1 MTSFNDAQKKLTDA
15 YFDLIK
21 KSGAVDDDAAKKIAK
36 VLGEHILDVTVPL
49 DEYWQAC
56 DLEVRAQELMDTGVI
71 TEEDYDRICA
81 KEFNYWKQYEMV
93 SGAAADA
100 RSTIIDDNIRNMMK
114 NN

>member
-1 MTSFNDAQKKLTDA
+1 MTSFNDAQKKLTDT

-21 KSGAVDDDAAKKIAK
+21 KSDAVNDDTAKKIAK
-36 VLGEHILDVTVPL
+36 ILGEHILDITVPL

-56 DLEVRAQELMDTGVI
+56 DLEVRANELMDTGVI

-93 SGAAADA
+93 SGAAAEA
-100 RSTIIDDNIRNMMK
+100 RDVIINDNIRKML